1 MDNQDAMAK
10 AIDKAINQIIK
21 ITNDYP
27 ATTETA
33 SRILLAATLAE
44 INKNLDELTRIICL
58 SR

>member
-10 AIDKAINQIIK
+10 AIDKAVNQIIK

-27 ATTETA
+27 ATTDTA

-44 INKNLDELTRIICL
+44 INKNLDELTTIICL

>member
-33 SRILLAATLAE
+33 TQILLAATLAE

>member
-21 ITNDYP
+21 STNDYP

-33 SRILLAATLAE
+33 TQILLAATLAE
-44 INKNLDELTRIICL
+44 INKNLDELTTIICL

>member
-10 AIDKAINQIIK
+10 AIDKAVDQIIK

-44 INKNLDELTRIICL
+44 INKNLDELTTIICL

>member
-1 MDNQDAMAK
+1 MDNQDTMAK
-10 AIDKAINQIIK
+10 AIDKAVDQIIK

-33 SRILLAATLAE
+33 SRILLVATLAE
-44 INKNLDELTRIICL
+44 INKNLDELTTIICL